1 MLKNKTS
8 KKVKFTNIWSI
19 QGLEKRC
26 QELIQAGA
34 LNEKSGLAKLCQTI
48 NREFLVKLPG
58 KISLTEKMLITHI
71 DKLIWTKEVDKDLW
85 QAIIHKM
92 LPRFQEAYAY
102 IPDHMVRKRAKA
114 KKGFT
119 NATSVAQFRAGM
131 GNISTEDLPRGA
143 GNYKFPDITY
153 NNPLVVSSA
162 SEGQMSVINGALIGI
177 KFPDI
182 ERNTLRRALAD
193 ARQRGSVAVVLTN
206 IIEMWMKKTAGPLAA
221 LRASVSGIDLNPER
235 FPEEYRQEVKD
246 ILDGKIA
253 DTLVYQTLEERS
265 NEILDG
271 LHKVTHRPNGKGP
284 EFPGPVYVVFGL
296 KEEEYV
302 YSTAYYRCRYMSIV
316 TQNKIEAELNMAS
329 HKLAQAKNVKNPKDV
344 EYWDNEIARLGRK
357 KARTILTN
365 TGDTQYEFYRHLM
378 RAYLVK
384 RLEETI
390 PNCKV
395 ISQGST
401 YLKISDKIVKIH
413 IPSHNKVTDG
423 LLADYGNT
431 YGAEV
436 FRDTLA
442 DLTVICHPYSLNHRM
457 VGREDSR
464 NNQPVTK
471 YIAVAPA
478 CLDGEFLREEFKD
491 NTKAAHPV
499 QELVFNPQF
508 KSGVLLLYWANGIL
522 NASSLPI
529 ARLDSVKIIKDSNN
543 FAFPY
548 PGLKYIT
555 WFLNTD
561 NHFGAS
567 DKRYIWDPKQ
577 RMHLGVT
584 EAAIEMMRRLE
595 VVNSTDIR
603 IHGTAE
609 MDDATNGDMWFAPRY
624 RPDPQEMTILH
635 IERWLQQMT
644 ADIQQAAEKGDSNLV
659 GQLAEELNRISIAQ
673 MYFKGED
680 FPFHQMMQVY
690 DRHIGPNVD
699 FYSAVLGRFVRSKL
713 ILQGIS
719 KIHGDMVDTRDLG
732 VHNFPNGNHR
742 IKTLDQ
748 KDLEGDYIARHLQ
761 EKLTQLPEWQKY
773 LKNDPEFLRKT
784 VRAPRFGN
792 LTFGWGTIQSPG
804 GYPWG
809 IRVHGTPARQT
820 GWSDILAAV
829 IKNDLA
835 RGDDTYG
842 LLKKH
847 VVVTFYG
854 DKHFFA
860 KAETEQIIYIMCAAG
875 VHTNVY
881 GSSGGFPPNNTG
893 VCFVSIP
900 TDGPEA
906 GPIIVQMLPH
916 DFLRDWFANPKPFDW
931 NKFLPDPV

>member
-1 MLKNKTS
+1 VLKNKTS
-8 KKVKFTNIWSI
+8 KKPKFKNIWSI

-26 QELIQAGA
+26 RELIQASA
-34 LNEKSGLAKLCQTI
+34 LKEKGGLAKLCQTV
-48 NREFLVKLPG
+48 NREFSAKFPVG
-58 KISLTEKMLITHI
+58 VNLTKKMLITHI
-71 DKLIWTKEVDKDLW
+71 DKLIWTKEIDKDLW
-85 QAIIHKM
+85 QAVINKM
-92 LPRFQEAYAY
+92 LPKFQEAYSY
-102 IPDHMVRKRAKA
+102 IPEHMVIKRANV
-114 KKGFT
+114 KKGST

-131 GNISTEDLPRGA
+131 GNISTDDLPRGA
-143 GNYKFPDITY
+143 ENYKFPDITY
-153 NNPLVVSSA
+153 DSPLVVSSA
-162 SEGQMSVINGALIGI
+162 EEGQMSVINGALVGI
-177 KFPDI
+177 KYPDI

-206 IIEMWMKKTAGPLAA
+206 IMEIWMKKTAGPLAA
-221 LRASVSGIDLNPER
+221 FRARVSGIGINPER
-235 FPEEYRQEVKD
+235 FPEEYRQEVQD
-246 ILDGKIA
+246 ILDGKIM
-253 DTLVYQTLEERS
+253 DTLIYQTLEERS
-265 NEILDG
+265 NEVLDG
-271 LHKVTHRPNGKGP
+271 LHKVSHRPNGKGP

-316 TQNKIEAELNMAS
+316 TQNKIEAELNIAS
-329 HKLAQAKNVKNPKDV
+329 HKLAQAKNVKNQKDV
-344 EYWDNEIARLGRK
+344 EHWNNEVARLGRK

-365 TGDTQYEFYRHLM
+365 TGDTQYEFYRRLM

-401 YLKISDKIVKIH
+401 YLKVSDKIVKIH
-413 IPSHNKVTDG
+413 IPSYNKITDS
-423 LLADYGNT
+423 LLKDYGDA

-442 DLTVICHPYSLNHRM
+442 DLTVVCHPYSLNHRI

-464 NNQPVTK
+464 DNQPVTK

-499 QELVFNPQF
+499 QALVFNPQF
-508 KSGVLLLYWANGIL
+508 KPGVLLLSWANGLL
-522 NASSLPI
+522 NVSSLPI
-529 ARLDSVKIIKDSNN
+529 AKLDSDKTIKDNSN
-543 FAFPY
+543 FVFPY
-548 PGLKYIT
+548 PDLKYIT

-595 VVNSTDIR
+595 VMNSTDIR

-609 MDDATNGDMWFAPRY
+609 MDDATNGDMWFSPRY

-644 ADIQQAAEKGDSNLV
+644 ADIQLAAEKGDSKLV
-659 GQLAEELNRISIAQ
+659 GQLAEEINRISIAQ
-673 MYFKGED
+673 LYFKGED

-699 FYSAVLGRFVRSKL
+699 FYSAVLGRFVTSRL
-713 ILQGIS
+713 NLQGIS
-719 KIHGDMVDTRDLG
+719 KLHKNMVDTRDLG

-742 IKTLDQ
+742 VKTLDQ
-748 KDLEGDYIARHLQ
+748 KDLEGDYVARHLQ

-773 LKNDPEFLRKT
+773 LKSHPDFLQEM

-792 LTFGWGTIQSPG
+792 LTFGWGTLQAPG
-804 GYPWG
+804 GYQWG
-809 IRVHGTPARQT
+809 IRVHGTPARQS

-829 IKNDLA
+829 IKSDIA

-842 LLKKH
+842 LLKKR
-847 VVVTFYG
+847 VTITFYG

-860 KAETEQIIYIMCAAG
+860 KAETEQIVYVMCAAG

-900 TDGPEA
+900 ADGPDE

-931 NKFLPDPV
+931 AKFLPNPV

>member
-1 MLKNKTS
+1 MKTKIS
-8 KKVKFTNIWSI
+8 KKTKLKNIWSV

-26 QELIQAGA
+26 RELIQAGA
-34 LNEKSGLAKLCQTI
+34 LKEKDGLAKLCQTV
-48 NREFLVKLPG
+48 NGEFSAKFPVG
-58 KISLTEKMLITHI
+58 VNLTKRMLTTHI
-71 DKLIWTKEVDKDLW
+71 DKLIWTKEIDKDLW
-85 QAIIHKM
+85 QAVINKM
-92 LPRFQEAYAY
+92 LSKFQEAYSY
-102 IPDHMVRKRAKA
+102 IPDYMVTKRANV
-114 KKGFT
+114 KKGST
-119 NATSVAQFRAGM
+119 NAVSVAQFRAGM
-131 GNISTEDLPRGA
+131 GNISTDDLPRGA
-143 GNYKFPDITY
+143 ENYKFPDITY

-162 SEGQMSVINGALIGI
+162 SEGQMPIINGALVGI
-177 KFPDI
+177 KYPDI

-193 ARQRGSVAVVLTN
+193 ARQRGYVAVVLTN
-206 IIEMWMKKTAGPLAA
+206 IMEIWMKKTAGPLAA
-221 LRASVSGIDLNPER
+221 FRANVSGLGINPER
-235 FPEEYRQEVKD
+235 FPAEYRQEVKD
-246 ILDGKIA
+246 ILDGKIT
-253 DTLVYQTLEERS
+253 DTLIYQTLEERS

-271 LHKVTHRPNGKGP
+271 LHKITHRPNGKGA
-284 EFPGPVYVVFGL
+284 EFPGPVYVVLGL
-296 KEEEYV
+296 KEEEFV

-316 TQNKIEAELNMAS
+316 AQNKIEAELNIAS
-329 HKLAQAKNVKNPKDV
+329 HKLAQAKNVKNQEDA
-344 EYWDNEIARLGRK
+344 EYWNNEVVRLGRK

-365 TGDTQYEFYRHLM
+365 TADTQYEFYRRLM
-378 RAYLVK
+378 RAYLVR

-401 YLKISDKIVKIH
+401 YLKVSDKIVKIH
-413 IPSHNKVTDG
+413 IPSYNKITDS
-423 LLADYGNT
+423 LLKDYGDA

-442 DLTVICHPYSLNHRM
+442 DLTVVCHPYSLNHRI
-457 VGREDSR
+457 VGREDSKD
-464 NNQPVTK
+464 NQPITK

-499 QELVFNPQF
+499 QTLVFNPQF
-508 KSGVLLLYWANGIL
+508 KPGVLLLSWANGIL

-529 ARLDSVKIIKDSNN
+529 AKLDRVKNIKDNGN
-543 FAFPY
+543 FAFPCSD
-548 PGLKYIT
+548 LKYIT

-567 DKRYIWDPKQ
+567 DKRYIWDPKE

-584 EAAIEMMRRLE
+584 EAAIEMMRRLG
-595 VVNSTDIR
+595 VLNSTDIR

-644 ADIQQAAEKGDSNLV
+644 ADIQRASEKGDGKLV
-659 GQLAEELNRISIAQ
+659 DKLAEEINRISIAQ
-673 MYFKGED
+673 LYFKGED

-699 FYSAVLGRFVRSKL
+699 FYSAVLGRFVTSGL
-713 ILQGIS
+713 NIQGIS
-719 KIHGDMVDTRDLG
+719 KFHRNMTDTRDLG

-761 EKLTQLPEWQKY
+761 EKLAQLPEWQKH
-773 LKNDPEFLRKT
+773 LKSNPDFLRET

-792 LTFGWGTIQSPG
+792 LTFGWGTLQAPG
-804 GYPWG
+804 GYQWG
-809 IRVHGTPARQT
+809 IRVHGTPARQS

-829 IKNDLA
+829 IKSDLA

-842 LLKKH
+842 LLKY
-847 VVVTFYG
+847 VTVTFYG
-854 DKHFFA
+854 DKHFFE
-860 KAETEQIIYIMCAAG
+860 KAETERMVYIMCAAG

-900 TDGPEA
+900 ADGPDE

-931 NKFLPDPV
+931 AKFLPNPV